1 MRELN
6 AKTVER
12 KTYCGKAIKT
22 GQQNVCIVDM
32 TGQQERRCE
41 ALNLSE
47 KQWRKLDT
55 VSRFVL
61 SFLIFV
67 FCVVALGTFD
77 QVQSF
82 ESDLRSSECYF
93 HEGNFSS
100 SPFLNYS
107 RDYPLPKYS
116 RKRFE
121 LNGVD

>member
-1 MRELN
+1 
-6 AKTVER
+6 
-12 KTYCGKAIKT
+12 
-22 GQQNVCIVDM
+22 
-32 TGQQERRCE
+32 
-41 ALNLSE
+41 LSDS
-47 KQWRKLDT
+47 QWDKIDA
-55 VSRFVL
+55 VSRLLF
-61 SFLIFV
+61 SFLIIV
-67 FCVVALGTFD
+67 FCFVALGTFD